1 MAQAFHHPA
10 VIIAIGHQLRVF
22 TAMASPWECV
32 CEFIRSQSANLQ
44 NVLDSLSNQHTISDL
59 DTSDTLTLSGG
70 ISPLHLF
77 MFLMLAVWGFLYVNG
92 RQRQDAGKPA
102 QGPPSSSPGGGSS
115 GSGGSSS
122 GSGASSSNA
131 APSSSELF

>member
-1 MAQAFHHPA
+1 
-10 VIIAIGHQLRVF
+10 
-22 TAMASPWECV
+22 MASPWECV

-44 NVLDSLSNQHTISDL
+44 NVMESLGNQHTISDL

-92 RQRQDAGKPA
+92 RQRQSEEKSS
-102 QGPPSSSPGGGSS
+102 QGPPAPPSGGGGGGSS
-115 GSGGSSS
+115 SSSGGGGSSS
-122 GSGASSSNA
+122 GSGASASGA
-131 APSSSELF
+131 GA

>member
-1 MAQAFHHPA
+1 
-10 VIIAIGHQLRVF
+10 
-22 TAMASPWECV
+22 MASPWECV

-44 NVLDSLSNQHTISDL
+44 NVLESLGNQNTISDL

-92 RQRQDAGKPA
+92 RQRTEVGKSS
-102 QGPPSSSPGGGSS
+102 QGPPSSSPGGGSGSS

-122 GSGASSSNA
+122 SGSGAGAGGGGVSG
-131 APSSSELF
+131 ELF